1 MAEFQDELELLL
13 FMYPDEIT
21 FNTHDSELSYQ
32 FSNARLVLRI
42 PQNYPLHEVP
52 EVISAM
58 NPSKQD
64 LRDIVTKSIQGRQ
77 PGESCIDA
85 IISDF
90 QELLVHMQTEE
101 REIKEQREATKK
113 ELDLNA
119 SEGRKTVIIWLHHL
133 LATSK
138 RKQALCP
145 EGTDA
150 ASISGVTK
158 PGYPGVLLFSGS
170 AIAVNTHVQTLKNLR
185 WQAFQVR
192 YEADEKWTL
201 KHGNGIIE
209 VETMGQIVAELE
221 QVDGGKAVFMEAMK
235 MR

>member
-13 FMYPDEIT
+13 SMYPDEIA
-21 FNTHDSELSYQ
+21 FNNQSSELSYQ
-32 FSNARLVLRI
+32 SSNARLVLRI
-42 PQNYPLHEVP
+42 PQHYPSQEAP

-58 NPSKQD
+58 GSSKQD
-64 LRDIVTKSIQGRQ
+64 LRENVLKSVHSQQ
-77 PGESCIDA
+77 PGESCLDVV
-85 IISDF
+85 ISDF
-90 QELLVHMQTEE
+90 SDLLIKLHAEEQESQ
-101 REIKEQREATKK
+101 EQRNAAKD

-119 SEGRKTVIIWLHHL
+119 SERRKTVIIWLHHL

-150 ASISGVTK
+150 ESVTGVTK
-158 PGYPGVLLFSGS
+158 PGYPGVLVFSGS
-170 AIAVNTHVQTLKNLR
+170 ATAVHTHVQGLKSLR

-192 YEADEKWTL
+192 YESDERWVL
-201 KHGNGIIE
+201 KHGTGIIE
-209 VETMGQIVAELE
+209 VETMGQVVAELE
-221 QVDGGKAVFMEAMK
+221 QVNGGKDIFLEAMK